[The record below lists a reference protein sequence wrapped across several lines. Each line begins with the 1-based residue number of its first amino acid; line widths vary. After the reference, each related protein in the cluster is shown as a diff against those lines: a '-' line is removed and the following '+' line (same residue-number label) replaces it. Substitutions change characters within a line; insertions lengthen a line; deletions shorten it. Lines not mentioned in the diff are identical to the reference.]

1 MKVIIFGGSG
11 FLGQQIAKILVQ
23 RQHQVI
29 SVSRHGKP
37 ATLSASWSHQ
47 VQWVCSDVTRDT
59 NWQEQVQRADWVI
72 DTVGILFE
80 NPRKKKTYQRLIL
93 TPVKKISSFLA
104 QQKKPAKFLFISANT
119 VPFPLR
125 KYMEAKLAAEE
136 LIHQEVA
143 EAVIFYPSL
152 LVGQERI
159 GTILFSK
166 CIYFFKKISFLK
178 NLFIGYDP
186 VPVAE
191 MAQEIV
197 HVLEGGNSIYTH
209 RRTR

>member
-93 TPVKKISSFLA
+93 TPVKKISSFPFEKIYGC
-104 QQKKPAKFLFISANT
+104 QIGSGGTNPPRSRRSSNFLS
-119 VPFPLR
+119 
-125 KYMEAKLAAEE
+125 
-136 LIHQEVA
+136 
-143 EAVIFYPSL
+143 
-152 LVGQERI
+152 
-159 GTILFSK
+159 
-166 CIYFFKKISFLK
+166 
-178 NLFIGYDP
+178 
-186 VPVAE
+186 
-191 MAQEIV
+191 
-197 HVLEGGNSIYTH
+197 
-209 RRTR
+209 

>member
-47 VQWVCSDVTRDT
+47 VQWVCSDVTHDT

-104 QQKKPAKFLFISANT
+104 QQKKAS
-119 VPFPLR
+119 
-125 KYMEAKLAAEE
+125 
-136 LIHQEVA
+136 
-143 EAVIFYPSL
+143 
-152 LVGQERI
+152 
-159 GTILFSK
+159 
-166 CIYFFKKISFLK
+166 
-178 NLFIGYDP
+178 
-186 VPVAE
+186 
-191 MAQEIV
+191 
-197 HVLEGGNSIYTH
+197 
-209 RRTR
+209 

>member
-1 MKVIIFGGSG
+1 MAVAV
-11 FLGQQIAKILVQ
+11 LGQQIAKILVQ

-80 NPRKKKTYQRLIL
+80 NPRKRNLSTANSDASEKSALFSTTKSQL
-93 TPVKKISSFLA
+93 SFIYFS
-104 QQKKPAKFLFISANT
+104 QYCS
-119 VPFPLR
+119 FPLR
-125 KYMEAKLAAEE
+125 KYMDAKLAAEE

-143 EAVIFYPSL
+143 EAVIFI
-152 LVGQERI
+152 LVY
-159 GTILFSK
+159 L
-166 CIYFFKKISFLK
+166 
-178 NLFIGYDP
+178 
-186 VPVAE
+186 
-191 MAQEIV
+191 
-197 HVLEGGNSIYTH
+197 
-209 RRTR
+209 

>member
-125 KYMEAKLAAEE
+125 KYMDAKLAAEE

-152 LVGQERI
+152 LVGQ
-159 GTILFSK
+159 
-166 CIYFFKKISFLK
+166 
-178 NLFIGYDP
+178 
-186 VPVAE
+186 
-191 MAQEIV
+191 
-197 HVLEGGNSIYTH
+197 
-209 RRTR
+209 